1 MVAPAQVALL
11 IERTVGSPGTCDPMH
26 VEALVSA
33 ATDLATSVGPKAT
46 LDALHRVQMALDAID
61 SELWSGDRDQV
72 IDLRET
78 RSVLDELRPVIHRA
92 EVRVADLHS
101 AMNGR

>member
-1 MVAPAQVALL
+1 MY
-11 IERTVGSPGTCDPMH
+11 

-46 LDALHRVQMALDAID
+46 LDALHRVQQALDAID
-61 SELWSGDRDQV
+61 SELWSAGNEQEQV

-101 AMNGR
+101 AMQGR